1 MPILIDPDARREQVA
16 RVVADI
22 IVSAGLEAV
31 TVRSVAAAAGFST
44 AVVSHYFADKR
55 ELLLFS
61 YKAAQEHAYTRLT
74 DALRASSGTAVELL
88 ESQLPFN
95 EESRRDWLVFT
106 AFWAR
111 SIGDA
116 EFSALQQEQ
125 FNLALARVEDALLAI
140 SRPATAAE
148 RGKVT
153 FKARTIL
160 SSLIGL
166 SIQAAF
172 DPQGWPEELQRA
184 VLKDAFGELA
194 EPSDGGRVTAIRTT
208 L

>member
-1 MPILIDPDARREQVA
+1 MPILIDPDVRREQVA

-61 YKAAQEHAYTRLT
+61 YKMAQEHAYTRLME
-74 DALRASSGTAVELL
+74 ALEGSSATAVELL
-88 ESQLPFN
+88 KSQLPFN

-111 SIGDA
+111 SIGDT
-116 EFSALQQEQ
+116 EFSAVQQEQ
-125 FNLALARVEDALLAI
+125 FDLALVRVEDALLAT
-140 SRPATAAE
+140 RKPATEAE
-148 RGKVT
+148 REKVA

-172 DPQGWPEELQRA
+172 NPQGWPEELQRA